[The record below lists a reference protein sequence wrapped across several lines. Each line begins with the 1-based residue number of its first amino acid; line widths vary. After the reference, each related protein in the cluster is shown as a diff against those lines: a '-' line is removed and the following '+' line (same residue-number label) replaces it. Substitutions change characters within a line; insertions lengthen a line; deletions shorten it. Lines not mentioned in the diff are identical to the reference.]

1 MQIFDSVGQGDILH
15 QMNDAW
21 TDPSAMS
28 EPVLAIG
35 DMKGDESLGEAMQQ
49 PQPQH
54 DADRNN
60 KADEEDEED
69 MKMEKSDTT

>member
-1 MQIFDSVGQGDILH
+1 MH

-35 DMKGDESLGEAMQQ
+35 DMKGDESLGKKN
-49 PQPQH
+49 H
-54 DADRNN
+54 
-60 KADEEDEED
+60 EEDVRM
-69 MKMEKSDTT
+69 MKNDTT